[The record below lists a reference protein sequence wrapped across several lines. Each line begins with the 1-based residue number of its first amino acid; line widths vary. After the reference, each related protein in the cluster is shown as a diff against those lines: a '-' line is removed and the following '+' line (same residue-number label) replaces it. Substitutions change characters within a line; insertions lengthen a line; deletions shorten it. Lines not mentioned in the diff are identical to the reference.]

1 MPRWESSNLPILRV
15 TAPVNAPRSWPNSSL
30 SRMSLG
36 MAPQLIARNRSL
48 RRGLARWS
56 ALATSSLPVP
66 LSPITSTL
74 ERVGAT
80 SRICSNRRSI
90 GSERPMMLSKP

>member
-1 MPRWESSNLPILRV
+1 MPRWASSNLPILRD
-15 TAPVNAPRSWPNSSL
+15 TAPVKAPRSWPNSSL

-36 MAPQLIARNRSL
+36 MAPQLMARKRSL
-48 RRGLARWS
+48 RRGLARWR

-66 LSPITSTL
+66 LSPMMSTL

-80 SRICSNRRSI
+80 SFICSKSRSM
-90 GSERPMMLSKP
+90 GAERPMMLSKP